1 MHWTWMYL
9 QQPTN
14 ASGPNFSIHYLR
26 QSREKISSCSRAK
39 ALQEAEK
46 SLHHMTVLLIKQ
58 KKNHILASP
67 QGLLVALPSQT
78 VPSVGEQQQQG
89 KAFSSCWAEWVK
101 VVTAPL
107 QCWQDQQGCP
117 LHCSESASLSTRRW
131 APVWSFHKG
140 HQVPTRDFWVAA
152 NVDQFQTHHLQ

>member
-1 MHWTWMYL
+1 MYL

-26 QSREKISSCSRAK
+26 QSREKISSRAKEKICSRAK

-67 QGLLVALPSQT
+67 QVLLVALPLQT

-89 KAFSSCWAEWVK
+89 KAFSSC
-101 VVTAPL
+101 
-107 QCWQDQQGCP
+107 
-117 LHCSESASLSTRRW
+117 
-131 APVWSFHKG
+131 
-140 HQVPTRDFWVAA
+140 
-152 NVDQFQTHHLQ
+152 

>member
-1 MHWTWMYL
+1 MHL

-14 ASGPNFSIHYLR
+14 ASGPNFSIHYLQ

-58 KKNHILASP
+58 KKKHILASP
-67 QGLLVALPSQT
+67 QVLLVALPLQT

-89 KAFSSCWAEWVK
+89 KAFSSC
-101 VVTAPL
+101 
-107 QCWQDQQGCP
+107 
-117 LHCSESASLSTRRW
+117 
-131 APVWSFHKG
+131 
-140 HQVPTRDFWVAA
+140 
-152 NVDQFQTHHLQ
+152 